1 MIGHDR
7 LGSVTSWVDHKQKV
21 AAKSP
26 RVPCCLVD
34 AAFFRFP
41 HTPTPSP
48 LWHRTTRS
56 SNSQL
61 DRNREHVLAANFQA
75 WLVPKISV
83 CSAFSAFC
91 FHVLF
96 FLPVISSH
104 PWPITSGVLY
114 GRPVAS
120 ITGSAWAGQASK
132 HSPVPITLRWYG
144 STPVFL
150 PNLQARTPLRT
161 LSQTTKLPVSK
172 PVKQTSSELV
182 VVRR

>member
-1 MIGHDR
+1 MQTRDIELTPTCTRLEKGKLDYLSIKEPATLRKTTTRTSHGMSLGRRSLGHHSACRGARLTLLSSCLFPPVMIGHDR

-83 CSAFSAFC
+83 FSAFSAFC

-96 FLPVISSH
+96 FVCL
-104 PWPITSGVLY
+104 
-114 GRPVAS
+114 
-120 ITGSAWAGQASK
+120 
-132 HSPVPITLRWYG
+132 
-144 STPVFL
+144 
-150 PNLQARTPLRT
+150 
-161 LSQTTKLPVSK
+161 
-172 PVKQTSSELV
+172 
-182 VVRR
+182 